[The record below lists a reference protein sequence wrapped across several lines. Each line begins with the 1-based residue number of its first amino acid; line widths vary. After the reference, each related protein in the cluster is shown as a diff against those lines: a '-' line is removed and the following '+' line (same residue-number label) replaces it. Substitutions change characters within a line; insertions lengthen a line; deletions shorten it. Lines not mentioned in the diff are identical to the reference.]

1 MVMMLTNS
9 YHVGG
14 SVEACKGVLAH
25 QEAEEEDIGT
35 ACNTQALRLVE

>member
-1 MVMMLTNS
+1 MKGKLWMMMILMNS

-25 QEAEEEDIGT
+25 EEAEEEDIGT
-35 ACNTQALRLVE
+35 A